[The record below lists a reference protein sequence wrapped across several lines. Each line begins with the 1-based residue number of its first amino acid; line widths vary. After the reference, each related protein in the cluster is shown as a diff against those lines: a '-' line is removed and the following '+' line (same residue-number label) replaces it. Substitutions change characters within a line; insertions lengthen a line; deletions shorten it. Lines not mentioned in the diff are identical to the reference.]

1 MNLLSNALQ
10 KSYSAEEKLFL
21 ATSDKAIYEG
31 KEVDA
36 EVVERVRERGDA
48 YSNFSREEIKTVRLL
63 RSQCTPETRTP
74 IIIGNETFH
83 LSELYMKDEIS
94 ITFIFT

>member
-1 MNLLSNALQ
+1 MNLLSNALK
-10 KSYSAEEKLFL
+10 KSYSVEEKLFL
-21 ATSDKAIYEG
+21 ATAEKGIYEG
-31 KEVDA
+31 QDVDIEVA
-36 EVVERVRERGDA
+36 ERVRERGDA

-63 RSQCTPETRTP
+63 RSQCSPETRTP